1 MTSTVPSAATTTLTD
16 LAGTWAIDAAHTRI
30 GFVAR
35 HAMVTKVRGAF
46 NEFEGTAVVDAADF
60 TRSNAT
66 VTIQAASID
75 TRNEQRDGHLRSND
89 FLGMEEYPEITFVST
104 GVIETGATSLELTGD
119 LTIKGVTN
127 AVTVPFE
134 FEGLA
139 TDPFGNLRAGFEGA
153 VTINRKDYGITWNAA
168 LETGGVLVSDK
179 IVLEFEVSA
188 IKNA

>member
-1 MTSTVPSAATTTLTD
+1 MTSTTTTAATLAD
-16 LAGTWAIDAAHTRI
+16 LAGTWTIDASHTRV

-46 NEFEGTAVVDAADF
+46 NELEGTAVVDGANLSA
-60 TRSNAT
+60 SS
-66 VTIQAASID
+66 VSLTIQAASID

-89 FLGMEEYPEITFVST
+89 FLAMDEYPQITFVST
-104 GVIETGATSLELTGD
+104 GVTQAGATSLELTGD

-127 AVTVPFE
+127 PVTVPFE

-179 IVLEFEVSA
+179 IVLEFEISA

>member
-1 MTSTVPSAATTTLTD
+1 MTSTTTAPVTLAD
-16 LAGTWAIDAAHTRI
+16 LAGTWTIDASHTRV

-35 HAMVTKVRGAF
+35 HAMVTKVRGSF
-46 NEFEGTAVVDAADF
+46 NDFEGTAVVDGDLSA
-60 TRSNAT
+60 SS
-66 VTIQAASID
+66 VSLTIKAASID

-89 FLGMEEYPEITFVST
+89 FLAMDDYPEITFVST
-104 GVIETGATSLELTGD
+104 RVTAAGATGLELTGD

-127 AVTVPFE
+127 QVTIPFE
-134 FEGLA
+134 FEGVA

-179 IVLEFEVSA
+179 VTLEFEISA
-188 IKNA
+188 VKNA